1 MTNKINILNKKLKG
15 GIKMTIIN
23 EIKKW
28 TNEHTEDNKK
38 DFLNELLE
46 SDFNDNVLIN
56 SINAQEFYNVYSNE
70 INNIMIQDTGHS
82 IEQAMQDRNAFETLI
97 NSVGG
102 IDSDLS
108 FKESNK
114 LMKDELIYIVW
125 HSIEHEIEKF
135 LI

>member
-1 MTNKINILNKKLKG
+1 
-15 GIKMTIIN
+15 MTIIN

-28 TNEHTEDNKK
+28 TNEYTEDNKK

-70 INNIMIQDTGHS
+70 INDIMIQDTGHS

-97 NSVGG
+97 NSIGG

>member
-1 MTNKINILNKKLKG
+1 MDILNKKLKG

-70 INNIMIQDTGHS
+70 INSIMIQDTGHS
-82 IEQAMQDRNAFETLI
+82 IEQAMQDHNAFETLI